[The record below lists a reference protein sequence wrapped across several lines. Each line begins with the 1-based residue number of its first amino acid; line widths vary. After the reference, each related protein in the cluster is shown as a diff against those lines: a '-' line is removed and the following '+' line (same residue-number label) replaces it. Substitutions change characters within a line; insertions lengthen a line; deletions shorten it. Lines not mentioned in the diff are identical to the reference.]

1 MKFYAM
7 KLGGYN
13 MYEYCPNPLQV
24 EEALKLVCNS
34 IEFTH
39 QLESKLISM
48 DQLTT
53 MQELFE
59 GRSLIQ
65 EIYNELNYQIYML
78 KQLGLEDNNVKIKYD
93 ECIEVAKLLETR
105 SGIPWDGRDLCI

>member
-1 MKFYAM
+1 MHNYQAS
-7 KLGGYN
+7 
-13 MYEYCPNPLQV
+13 PLQV

-53 MQELFE
+53 MRELFE

-78 KQLGLEDNNVKIKYD
+78 KQFGLEDNNVRIKYD
-93 ECIEVAKLLETR
+93 ECIQVASLLETR
-105 SGIPWDGRDLCI
+105 SGIPWDGRDLLVVA

>member
-1 MKFYAM
+1 MHNYQA
-7 KLGGYN
+7 
-13 MYEYCPNPLQV
+13 PPLQV

-39 QLESKLISM
+39 KLESKLISM
-48 DQLTT
+48 DQVTT

-93 ECIEVAKLLETR
+93 ECIEVANLLESN
-105 SGIPWDGRDLCI
+105 SGIPWDGRALCVQQEQS

>member
-1 MKFYAM
+1 M
-7 KLGGYN
+7 YN
-13 MYEYCPNPLQV
+13 YQALPLQV
-24 EEALKLVCNS
+24 EEAIKLVCNS

-48 DQLTT
+48 DQVTT
-53 MQELFE
+53 MHELFE

-78 KQLGLEDNNVKIKYD
+78 KQFGLEDNNVKIKYD
-93 ECIEVAKLLETR
+93 ECVQVASLLETR
-105 SGIPWDGRDLCI
+105 SGIPWDGRDLCVQQEQS

>member
-1 MKFYAM
+1 M
-7 KLGGYN
+7 YN
-13 MYEYCPNPLQV
+13 YQAPPLQV
-24 EEALKLVCNS
+24 EETIELVKKS

-48 DQLTT
+48 DQVTT
-53 MQELFE
+53 MHELFE

-78 KQLGLEDNNVKIKYD
+78 KQFGLEDNNIGIKYD
-93 ECIEVAKLLETR
+93 ECIEVASLLETR
-105 SGIPWDGRDLCI
+105 SGILWDGQVLCV

>member
-1 MKFYAM
+1 MHNYQA
-7 KLGGYN
+7 L
-13 MYEYCPNPLQV
+13 PLQV

-48 DQLTT
+48 DQVTT
-53 MQELFE
+53 MHELFE

-78 KQLGLEDNNVKIKYD
+78 KQFGLEDNNVKIKYD
-93 ECIEVAKLLETR
+93 ECIQVASLLETR
-105 SGIPWDGRDLCI
+105 SGIPWDGGALCVQQEQS

>member
-1 MKFYAM
+1 MHNYQA
-7 KLGGYN
+7 L
-13 MYEYCPNPLQV
+13 PLQV

-48 DQLTT
+48 DQVTK
-53 MQELFE
+53 

-78 KQLGLEDNNVKIKYD
+78 KQFGLEDNNVKIKYD
-93 ECIEVAKLLETR
+93 ECIEVASLLETR
-105 SGIPWDGRDLCI
+105 SGIPWDGRDLCVQQEQP

>member
-1 MKFYAM
+1 M
-7 KLGGYN
+7 YN
-13 MYEYCPNPLQV
+13 YQAPPLQV
-24 EEALKLVCNS
+24 EEAIELVKKS

-48 DQLTT
+48 DRLTT

-78 KQLGLEDNNVKIKYD
+78 KQFGLEDNNIRIKYD
-93 ECIEVAKLLETR
+93 ECIEVANLLESN
-105 SGIPWDGRDLCI
+105 SGIPWDGRDL

>member
-1 MKFYAM
+1 M
-7 KLGGYN
+7 YN
-13 MYEYCPNPLQV
+13 YQAPPLQV

-39 QLESKLISM
+39 KLESKLISM
-48 DQLTT
+48 DQVTT

-59 GRSLIQ
+59 GRSLIH

-78 KQLGLEDNNVKIKYD
+78 KQLGLENNNVKIKYD
-93 ECIEVAKLLETR
+93 ECIEVANLLETR
-105 SGIPWDGRDLCI
+105 SGIPWDGRALCVQQEQS

>member
-1 MKFYAM
+1 MHNYQA
-7 KLGGYN
+7 L
-13 MYEYCPNPLQV
+13 PLQV

-48 DQLTT
+48 DQVTT
-53 MQELFE
+53 MHELFE

-78 KQLGLEDNNVKIKYD
+78 KQFGLEDNNVKTKYD
-93 ECIEVAKLLETR
+93 ECIQVASLLETR
-105 SGIPWDGRDLCI
+105 SGILWDGQVLCV

>member
-1 MKFYAM
+1 MHNYQA
-7 KLGGYN
+7 
-13 MYEYCPNPLQV
+13 PPLQI

-34 IEFTH
+34 IKFTH

-48 DQLTT
+48 DRLTT
-53 MQELFE
+53 MQELFK

-78 KQLGLEDNNVKIKYD
+78 KQFGLEDNNIGIKYD
-93 ECIEVAKLLETR
+93 ECIEVANLLESN

>member
-1 MKFYAM
+1 MHNYQA
-7 KLGGYN
+7 L
-13 MYEYCPNPLQV
+13 PLQV

-34 IEFTH
+34 IKFTH

-48 DQLTT
+48 DRLTT

-78 KQLGLEDNNVKIKYD
+78 KQFGLEDNNIGIKYD
-93 ECIEVAKLLETR
+93 ECVQVASLLETR
-105 SGIPWDGRDLCI
+105 SGIPWDGQVLCV

>member
-1 MKFYAM
+1 MHNYQA
-7 KLGGYN
+7 L
-13 MYEYCPNPLQV
+13 PLQV

-48 DQLTT
+48 DQVTT
-53 MQELFE
+53 IHELFE

-78 KQLGLEDNNVKIKYD
+78 KQFGLEDNNVKTKYD
-93 ECIEVAKLLETR
+93 ECIQVASLLETR
-105 SGIPWDGRDLCI
+105 SGILWDGQVLCV

>member
-1 MKFYAM
+1 MHNYQA
-7 KLGGYN
+7 L
-13 MYEYCPNPLQV
+13 PLQV

-78 KQLGLEDNNVKIKYD
+78 KQLGLEDNNIRIKYD
-93 ECIEVAKLLETR
+93 ECIEVANLLESR
-105 SGIPWDGRDLCI
+105 SGIPWDGRDLCVQQEQP

>member
-1 MKFYAM
+1 MHNYQA
-7 KLGGYN
+7 L
-13 MYEYCPNPLQV
+13 PLQV

-48 DQLTT
+48 DQVTK
-53 MQELFE
+53 

-78 KQLGLEDNNVKIKYD
+78 KQFGLEDNNVKIKYD
-93 ECIEVAKLLETR
+93 ECIQVASLLETR
-105 SGIPWDGRDLCI
+105 SGIPWDGRDLCVQQEQP

>member
-1 MKFYAM
+1 MHNYQA
-7 KLGGYN
+7 
-13 MYEYCPNPLQV
+13 PPLQV

-48 DQLTT
+48 DQVTK
-53 MQELFE
+53 

-78 KQLGLEDNNVKIKYD
+78 KQFGLEDNNVKIKYD
-93 ECIEVAKLLETR
+93 ECIQVASLLEIR
-105 SGIPWDGRDLCI
+105 SGIPWDGRDLCVQQEQP

>member
-1 MKFYAM
+1 M
-7 KLGGYN
+7 YN
-13 MYEYCPNPLQV
+13 YQAPPLQV
-24 EEALKLVCNS
+24 EEAIELVKKS

-48 DQLTT
+48 DQVTK
-53 MQELFE
+53 

-78 KQLGLEDNNVKIKYD
+78 KQFGLEDNNVKIKYD
-93 ECIEVAKLLETR
+93 ECIQVASLLETR
-105 SGIPWDGRDLCI
+105 SGIPWDGRDLCVQQEQP

>member
-1 MKFYAM
+1 MHNYQA
-7 KLGGYN
+7 L
-13 MYEYCPNPLQV
+13 PLQV

-48 DQLTT
+48 DQVTT
-53 MQELFE
+53 MHELFE

-78 KQLGLEDNNVKIKYD
+78 KQFGLEDNNIRIKYD
-93 ECIEVAKLLETR
+93 ECIEVASLLETR
-105 SGIPWDGRDLCI
+105 SGIPWDGRDLCVQQEQP

>member
-1 MKFYAM
+1 M
-7 KLGGYN
+7 YN
-13 MYEYCPNPLQV
+13 YQAPPLQV
-24 EEALKLVCNS
+24 EEAIELVKKS

-48 DQLTT
+48 DQVTT
-53 MQELFE
+53 MHELFE

-78 KQLGLEDNNVKIKYD
+78 KQFGLEDNNIRIKYD
-93 ECIEVAKLLETR
+93 ECIQVASLLETR
-105 SGIPWDGRDLCI
+105 SGIPWDGQALLETI

>member
-1 MKFYAM
+1 MHNYQA
-7 KLGGYN
+7 L
-13 MYEYCPNPLQV
+13 PLQV

-48 DQLTT
+48 DQVTT
-53 MQELFE
+53 MHELFE

-78 KQLGLEDNNVKIKYD
+78 KQFGLEDNNVKIKYD
-93 ECIEVAKLLETR
+93 ECIEVASLLETR
-105 SGIPWDGRDLCI
+105 SGIPWDGQVLCVQQEQS

>member
-1 MKFYAM
+1 MHNYQA
-7 KLGGYN
+7 
-13 MYEYCPNPLQV
+13 PPLQI

-34 IEFTH
+34 IKFTH

-48 DQLTT
+48 DRLTT

-78 KQLGLEDNNVKIKYD
+78 KQFGLEDNNIGIKYD
-93 ECIEVAKLLETR
+93 DQLRQVLVTCIEVANLLETR
-105 SGIPWDGRDLCI
+105 SGIPWDGQVLCV

>member
-1 MKFYAM
+1 M
-7 KLGGYN
+7 YN
-13 MYEYCPNPLQV
+13 YQAPPLQI

-39 QLESKLISM
+39 KLESKLISM
-48 DQLTT
+48 DQVTT

-78 KQLGLEDNNVKIKYD
+78 KQFGLEDNNIRIKYD
-93 ECIEVAKLLETR
+93 ECIEVANLLESN

>member
-1 MKFYAM
+1 MHNYQA
-7 KLGGYN
+7 L
-13 MYEYCPNPLQV
+13 PLQV

-78 KQLGLEDNNVKIKYD
+78 KQFGFEDNNVKIKYD
-93 ECIEVAKLLETR
+93 ECVQVA
-105 SGIPWDGRDLCI
+105 S